1 MRYGSLLGRQ
11 VRTELKIRRYVFYTL
26 VFLSLL
32 YVAASMVFSEMGL
45 IRYFELKDRQAA
57 LEKETRQIK
66 EDSHSLQSSIK
77 SLNETNFYVE
87 KNARENFG
95 LAGPDEFIFIYRE

>member
-11 VRTELKIRRYVFYTL
+11 VRTELRIRRYVFYTL
-26 VFLSLL
+26 VILSLL
-32 YVAASMVFSEMGL
+32 YILTIIVFSEMGL
-45 IRYFELKDRQAA
+45 IRYFELEDRQAA
-57 LEKETRQIK
+57 LGKEIQQIK
-66 EDSHSLQSSIK
+66 EDSRRLQSSIK
-77 SLNETNFYVE
+77 SLNETSFYVE